1 MRRLPLLVP
10 AALAAALVVGCG
22 SSSSSST
29 GSLDGKKI
37 TKETGKKSVT
47 IEAQDNVFVA
57 QYTSVSGG
65 TTVTFDNTG
74 HNRHNVISV
83 GDGFKSSNLLEG
95 GDTYKVTFPD
105 DGDFTF
111 YCSLHGTPTSG
122 MNGGLRVVG

>member
-1 MRRLPLLVP
+1 MRRPPLLVP
-10 AALAAALVVGCG
+10 AVFAAVLVVGCG

-29 GSLDGKKI
+29 GNLDGKKLA
-37 TKETGKKSVT
+37 KETGRKSVT
-47 IEAQDNVFVA
+47 VEAQDNVFEA

-65 TTVTFDNTG
+65 TEVTFKNTG

-83 GDGFKSSNLLEG
+83 GDGFKSSKLLEG
-95 GDTYKVTFPD
+95 GDTYEVTFPD
-105 DGDFTF
+105 DGDFAF